1 MGECQGSEDIGVP
14 DAADRTQGRV
24 RGQVQH
30 VRYFIKLGRSQ
41 FLMGGQVDHMGRFVQ
56 PGVVQCAGI
65 GQITADD
72 LARSE
77 RAFEARGIEKA
88 ADRLSDAGRGR
99 TGCFTSDEQQHAAGG
114 LRLQQLRERRSA
126 DETLAP
132 VNKMVG
138 FVIAAAESSWSER
151 SRPALIFIP
160 RR

>member
-1 MGECQGSEDIGVP
+1 
-14 DAADRTQGRV
+14 
-24 RGQVQH
+24 
-30 VRYFIKLGRSQ
+30 
-41 FLMGGQVDHMGRFVQ
+41 MGRFVQ
-56 PGVVQCAGI
+56 PGVVQGAGI